1 MYEYNESST
10 KVAQDIQGHSGELNN
25 KMEDT
30 VTTTCSL
37 YLSTRRRAY
46 VVTTTRKMITLTLLN
61 QYKHFGYLRNTILHH
76 HLIEKETYK
85 NMTHM
90 LSQA

>member
-1 MYEYNESST
+1 MHMYEYNESST

-37 YLSTRRRAY
+37 
-46 VVTTTRKMITLTLLN
+46 
-61 QYKHFGYLRNTILHH
+61 
-76 HLIEKETYK
+76 
-85 NMTHM
+85 
-90 LSQA
+90 